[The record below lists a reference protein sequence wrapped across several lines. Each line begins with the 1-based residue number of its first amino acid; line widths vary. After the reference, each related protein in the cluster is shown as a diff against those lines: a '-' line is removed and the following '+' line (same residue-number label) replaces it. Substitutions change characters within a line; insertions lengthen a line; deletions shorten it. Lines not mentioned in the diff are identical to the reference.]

1 MPAVVVVG
9 AQWGDEGKG
18 KVVDLLTDRADV
30 VVRFG
35 GGANAGHTLVI
46 DGRKLVTHLIPSGVL
61 HAGTKCVLGDG
72 MVIDPDMLLE
82 EIAACRERG
91 LLAADEL
98 LISEQAHVILPYH
111 RELEAL
117 REERKHAI
125 GTTRRGIGPAYEA
138 KVARRG
144 VRVRDL
150 LRPDKLRSLVAQN
163 LEELRPLIAHFGG
176 KTLDQAWVDDM
187 IANAVAAGK
196 QLEPHLGN
204 AGAFV
209 DSAIAANKNVLF
221 EGAQGALLDID
232 HGTYPC
238 VTSSATIAAGACQGT
253 GIGPTRIDRVVGIT
267 KAYATRVGGG
277 PFPTQLEGDEAESL
291 REAGGEYGA
300 TTGRPRRC
308 GWLDLPALGLAIR
321 VNGMSS
327 LALTKLDVLGGRHR
341 VGNPPVITGPVYFA
355 TNIARDLE
363 KAECASDGGTD
374 DDLVV
379 LDGFGMA
386 HWVKHPECSIPQDF
400 YFGNEMKD
408 FPQGR
413 AVDIEIASNSTGF
426 WVLTDYGEIFRAGTA
441 KNPGE
446 PSALG
451 VGQMGVLGFDV
462 PITGEMRDSNLPDP
476 GGASLRAVSFV
487 VIDEDQNGKADGY
500 VVLDSM
506 GGRYQRQANGAFVL
520 PGSSLGLS
528 GNQPEKLLDP
538 TAYAWPFFPGLDIA
552 RDVELHPTQQGVVIL
567 DGWGGIHPVL
577 VDVEDNPVF
586 FATNL
591 TSATDTNPLQ
601 VPGMPYIQTGFDNP
615 DTPEDESDAQS
626 FGIDVASIF
635 RDIEFSA
642 GCSGG
647 LYTLDG
653 FGGVFVMGETRE
665 VPSDPSPQ
673 FGNSPYFFP
682 LPYAE
687 AIEVFSR

>member
-232 HGTYPC
+232 HGTYPY

-327 LALTKLDVLGGRHR
+327 LALTKLDVLGGRDPLR
-341 VGNPPVITGPVYFA
+341 VCVAYKVDGVERPELPLDPDEIAAAEPIYRDFPGWNENITGIR
-355 TNIARDLE
+355 NIADL
-363 KAECASDGGTD
+363 
-374 DDLVV
+374 
-379 LDGFGMA
+379 
-386 HWVKHPECSIPQDF
+386 P
-400 YFGNEMKD
+400 
-408 FPQGR
+408 
-413 AVDIEIASNSTGF
+413 
-426 WVLTDYGEIFRAGTA
+426 
-441 KNPGE
+441 
-446 PSALG
+446 
-451 VGQMGVLGFDV
+451 
-462 PITGEMRDSNLPDP
+462 
-476 GGASLRAVSFV
+476 
-487 VIDEDQNGKADGY
+487 
-500 VVLDSM
+500 
-506 GGRYQRQANGAFVL
+506 AN
-520 PGSSLGLS
+520 
-528 GNQPEKLLDP
+528 
-538 TAYAWPFFPGLDIA
+538 
-552 RDVELHPTQQGVVIL
+552 
-567 DGWGGIHPVL
+567 
-577 VDVEDNPVF
+577 
-586 FATNL
+586 
-591 TSATDTNPLQ
+591 
-601 VPGMPYIQTGFDNP
+601 
-615 DTPEDESDAQS
+615 AQS
-626 FGIDVASIF
+626 YIEALEELTGVPFCLVSVGPDRNQTITVADPF
-635 RDIEFSA
+635 QFS
-642 GCSGG
+642 
-647 LYTLDG
+647 
-653 FGGVFVMGETRE
+653 
-665 VPSDPSPQ
+665 PSVS
-673 FGNSPYFFP
+673 
-682 LPYAE
+682 
-687 AIEVFSR
+687 